1 VLFVEGVYLGGGP
14 DVGLFEDEDTA
25 LLVDKNPLSDIE
37 FSLLDQLWLFHILLD
52 DEVSGLKDL
61 RHILF
66 GLSN

>member
-1 VLFVEGVYLGGGP
+1 MLFVEGVYLGGGP
-14 DVGLFEDEDTA
+14 DVGFFEDEDTT

>member
-1 VLFVEGVYLGGGP
+1 MLFVEGVYLGGGP
-14 DVGLFEDEDTA
+14 DVGLFEDEDTT

-66 GLSN
+66 RLSN